1 MYALKND
8 LEEIIKIKGLTKEGL
23 SNNNI
28 DFDSLQTLLNKDYSL
43 ILNQR
48 KWFRSL
54 SEANINI
61 MIFFINIIIILQ
73 IIKIFIIT
81 N

>member
-1 MYALKND
+1 VYALKND